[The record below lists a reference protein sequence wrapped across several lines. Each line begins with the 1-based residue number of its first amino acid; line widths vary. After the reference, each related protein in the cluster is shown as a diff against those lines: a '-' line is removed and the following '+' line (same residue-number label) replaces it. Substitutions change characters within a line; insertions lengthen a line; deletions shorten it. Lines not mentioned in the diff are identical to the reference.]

1 MENNQINSIK
11 ELKVTGKTL
20 MKYLEE
26 MKFEWG
32 KQPLKPLDKSQI
44 KSLYELLK
52 VKEFVL
58 LVFSAS
64 WCKDCKLHV
73 PEVSTIQETLLNN
86 FNYDFEVI
94 VFSGLKFDSLN
105 PENFWKVPPSPVEA
119 VKFNI
124 IALPTLILLEKE
136 SGKEV
141 GRVTEHPQEN
151 RNILEELIFLLSR

>member
-1 MENNQINSIK
+1 MN
-11 ELKVTGKTL
+11 
-20 MKYLEE
+20 YLEE
-26 MKFEWG
+26 TRSEWG
-32 KQPLKPLDKSQI
+32 KQTQKPLDKSQI

-52 VKEFVL
+52 RTECIL

-73 PEVSTIQETLLNN
+73 PEVFNIQEELLNN
-86 FNYDFEVI
+86 FTYDFEVI

-105 PENFWKVPPSPVEA
+105 PENVWKVPPSPVEA

-124 IALPTLILLEKE
+124 IALPTLIILEKE
-136 SGKEV
+136 TGKEV

-151 RNILEELIFLLSR
+151 RNIIEELIFLLSR